1 MSLPVDR
8 RWSRRQFHRA
18 AGAGVAASLVAPHV
32 ATAAKTDSPR
42 PVLAV
47 GERRYEANHDW
58 AQLPD
63 RFTWQTTHN
72 VAVGGDGLVYVIHE
86 GRLGQPEHPAIF
98 VFDADG
104 QYVRSFGNELQ
115 GGGHGLEVR
124 REGSD
129 EFVYATAYQQQRSFA
144 KFTTAGEL
152 VWRKF
157 APMESGLY
165 AEGEDVL
172 PRADNPWGRD
182 RFHPTNFAFLPT
194 GGFLLADGY
203 GSFRIHRFDDD
214 GNWLSC
220 FGEPSGDALADGTF
234 NTPHGIWIDDRG
246 DEPLIAVA
254 DRANK
259 RLQWFTLAGEH
270 RRTQDGFLLPA
281 NIDRQGELLLVP
293 DLFGRLTLL
302 DGANNVL
309 GHLGDDS
316 ERILADAPN
325 GQSKTNWT
333 IRGDESLW
341 RPGKFVHP
349 HDACFDADGNIYVA
363 EWVHSGRVAKLTR
376 LA

>member
-1 MSLPVDR
+1 MPAPDDR
-8 RWSRRQFHRA
+8 ALSRRDFHRA
-18 AGAGVAASLVAPHV
+18 AAAVAAACATPAI
-32 ATAAKTDSPR
+32 ATAQKTDSPR

-47 GERRYEANHDW
+47 GDMHFAVDHGW
-58 AQLPD
+58 AQLPE

-72 VAVGGDGLVYVIHE
+72 VAVGADGLVYVIHE
-86 GRLGQPEHPAIF
+86 GRYDQPDHPSIF
-98 VFDADG
+98 VFDGDG
-104 QYVRSFGNELQ
+104 TFVRAFGENLQ

-124 REGSD
+124 REGGE

-165 AEGEDVL
+165 ADGEDKL
-172 PRADNPWGRD
+172 PRDDNPWGRD

-203 GSFRIHRFDDD
+203 GSFRIHRFDDA

-220 FGEPSGDALADGTF
+220 FGAPSGDDLADGTF
-234 NTPHGIWIDDRG
+234 NTPHGVWSDDRAE
-246 DEPLIAVA
+246 EPLIVVA

-259 RLQWFTLAGEH
+259 RLQWFTLGGEH

-281 NIDRQGELLLVP
+281 NIDRQGDLLLVP
-293 DLFGRLTLL
+293 DLFGRVTLL

-316 ERILADAPN
+316 ERILADTPN
-325 GQSKTNWT
+325 GQDRKGWT
-333 IRGDESLW
+333 IRGDESAW

-363 EWVHSGRVAKLTR
+363 EWVQTGRVTKLTR
-376 LA
+376 LG